1 MSDWAERGR
10 ITLFGQIAWVLKYS
24 QLLLSNNYKPVKVAV
39 NIYTE
44 NALQQYGVVF
54 DRYAKQM
61 KNKRIW
67 VTETG
72 SSNSNGQISW
82 VENFYPKILRV
93 LRPDMICW
101 YIMYDGERSQ
111 DNTFGLINNIDNPP
125 VLESDLIKKL
135 IGGVR

>member
-1 MSDWAERGR
+1 
-10 ITLFGQIAWVLKYS
+10 
-24 QLLLSNNYKPVKVAV
+24 
-39 NIYTE
+39 
-44 NALQQYGVVF
+44 VVF